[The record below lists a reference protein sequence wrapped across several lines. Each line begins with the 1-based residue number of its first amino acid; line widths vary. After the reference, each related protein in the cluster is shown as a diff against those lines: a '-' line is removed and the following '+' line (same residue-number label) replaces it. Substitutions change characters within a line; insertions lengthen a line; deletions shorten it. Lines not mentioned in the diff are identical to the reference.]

1 MKAEKSIWHHEILP
15 PASAEALGDLHRALP
30 LSSYYLAGGTALA
43 LMLGHR
49 LSRDFDFFSPDLFN
63 EEVLIQ
69 KMQGLSDL
77 TIVAKSE
84 HTLHLLFKEIKVSFL
99 VYTYPLLFPTKRYQ
113 TGTGIAIEV
122 ADERDIACM
131 KISAIGGRGTKRDFV
146 DLYMVAQK
154 YNLSELLTLF
164 KRKFSRTPYN
174 NVHILKSLTYFTD
187 AELEPMPHMLVP
199 LAWDTVKQFFTSEIP
214 KLPSGIK

>member
-1 MKAEKSIWHHEILP
+1 MNDEKSTWHNEILP
-15 PASAEALGDLHRALP
+15 SASAEVLGDLQRSLP
-30 LSSYYLAGGTALA
+30 LSSFYLAGGTGLA

-69 KMQGLSDL
+69 KMHGLSDL

-84 HTLHLLFKEIKVSFL
+84 HTLHLLLKEVNVSFL
-99 VYTYPLLFPTKRYQ
+99 GYIYPLLFPTKTYQ
-113 TGTGIAIEV
+113 TVTGTAIKV

-131 KISAIGGRGTKRDFV
+131 KISAISSRGTKRDFV
-146 DLYMVAQK
+146 DLYMIAQK
-154 YNLSELLTLF
+154 INLHELFTLF
-164 KRKFSRTPYN
+164 KRKFSLTPYN
-174 NVHILKSLTYFTD
+174 NVHILKSLIYFSD

-199 LAWDTVKQFFTSEIP
+199 LAWDTVKQFFISEIP
-214 KLPSGIK
+214 KLQ